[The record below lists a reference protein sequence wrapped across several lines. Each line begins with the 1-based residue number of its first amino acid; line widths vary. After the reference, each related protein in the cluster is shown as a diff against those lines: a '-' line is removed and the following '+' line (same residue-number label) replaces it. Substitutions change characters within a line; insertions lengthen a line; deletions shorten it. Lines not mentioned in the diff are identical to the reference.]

1 MSTTAT
7 APVGRPFSLGV
18 TFAIA
23 RREFATFFSSPIAY
37 IVLIVFLSLA
47 GWLFFGPL
55 FLAGQASLRGFFGL
69 VPLLF
74 VFIVPAITMRALAE
88 ERNSGTIELLL
99 TFPLEDW
106 EIVAGKFLASL
117 GMVAVGLLFTVPYAI
132 SVASLTGPG
141 APFDWGAV
149 FAGYVGLLLV
159 AASFIA
165 LGLWG
170 SAASRNQI
178 VGFILGLM
186 LCFFFAFIDNFA
198 ALLPEGLAR
207 VVEYVSVDFHFQNLA
222 RGVIDTRDL
231 VFYATLVA
239 VGLTL
244 TTSTLSAT
252 RK

>member
-1 MSTTAT
+1 MNTT
-7 APVGRPFSLGV
+7 L
-18 TFAIA
+18 AIA
-23 RREFATFFSSPIAY
+23 KREFRTFFASPIAY
-37 IVLIVFLSLA
+37 IVLAVFLSLS

-88 ERNSGTIELLL
+88 ERKSGTIELLL
-99 TFPLEDW
+99 TFPIEDW

-117 GMVAVGLLFTVPYAI
+117 GMIAVGLLFTLPYSI
-132 SVASLTGPG
+132 SVAALTGPG
-141 APFDWGAV
+141 PAFDWGAA
-149 FAGYVGLLLV
+149 FSGYLGLLLV

-178 VGFILGLM
+178 VGFIIGLV
-186 LCFFFAFIDNFA
+186 LCIFFAFIDNFA
-198 ALLPEGLAR
+198 LLLPERLAR
-207 VVEYVSVDFHFQNLA
+207 IVEYVSVDFHFQNIA

-231 VFYATLVA
+231 IFYATLIA
-239 VGLTL
+239 IGLTL
-244 TTSTLSAT
+244 TTSTLSSA